1 MRVTV
6 AKKSTANTQ
15 TSSSSDYYS
24 SKVDDDD
31 DASSSTT
38 TTTILDQISGAA
50 RPGRL
55 LCVLGP
61 SGSGKTTFL
70 NALSG
75 RLKDEKNEVRT
86 RRWTREK
93 KRNTPPVQLERRR
106 LSKPR
111 SRDVVLCVF
120 FLGACERTN
129 ERLESFSPKNS
140 LSDALSSSSNR
151 TFAQADV
158 TYTGDVLLNGS
169 LVCKSNSKYQNVSY
183 VEQDPKFFSNLTV
196 RETLMLDC
204 QLRDARASKRECEM
218 IVENVLSRY
227 GLLSCA
233 DTLVGGDSGGKEVR
247 GISGGEKR
255 RLSIAC
261 ETAFSFGGSSGS
273 RDNSSA
279 DGKWQQQR
287 QQHQLVVC
295 DEPTSGL
302 DAFSADRVVSQL
314 AGLAVERRAV
324 VVCSLHQPRSASWSR
339 AHDVMLLAN
348 GGRVA
353 YHGPVS
359 KCIPYFTSIGYEC
372 PANYNP
378 AEFLIDL
385 VSIVTDCGVEARENS
400 IERVDDICREWRRQK
415 PFVDRQAI
423 QIELEE
429 KTALER
435 NMFDPKR
442 NHKQRTLMTY
452 QDFHNMMHD
461 HTLTRAETTITQEN
475 GAPLSFRDFEK
486 TFAKPLETY
495 VSKQSATA
503 GTNEIETS
511 RFSEEKDGDDDEE
524 EETDGYK
531 TASTTPIKRDTMR
544 DKNDEEEEEN
554 CLNEVEKT
562 RKNMHSRS
570 GSAEEVRLE
579 KNNQT
584 AATTKT
590 TNKSG
595 GPLKRLMRH
604 VSTSIRSKVTNT
616 ASETSVNTTT
626 TTEFEIYDAN
636 GGRNFASFGSTPP
649 SPFKQFQ
656 LLVGRSWKQTRR
668 EMWVNCVRL
677 IASVG
682 LATAF
687 GSCNFRISKHPSTV
701 KRRVSVLMQSCINNG
716 MLALCRTLNNFP
728 RERLVVRREMR
739 RNVGG
744 YHPGAYFFAKLLV
757 ETPIDML
764 FPVAFGSIVSPMVGL
779 NPAGRKEFVS
789 TLALHAASSAAL
801 GLAVSAIAPT
811 SETALAIGPC
821 MMVLSI
827 MLGDA
832 TGAFGEV
839 PQALKPLSNLSVVKW
854 SFEGVLASEF
864 ENLTFDK
871 NDVET
876 NSSKQLRL
884 RAEKKNREKSHSIV
898 YDATKWA
905 TSKLESIGPERGE
918 DVLEEFGLKAKG
930 QARDAAKGQISVFL
944 LNVALAFTALTFK
957 EKQ

>member
-1 MRVTV
+1 
-6 AKKSTANTQ
+6 
-15 TSSSSDYYS
+15 
-24 SKVDDDD
+24 
-31 DASSSTT
+31 
-38 TTTILDQISGAA
+38 
-50 RPGRL
+50 
-55 LCVLGP
+55 
-61 SGSGKTTFL
+61 
-70 NALSG
+70 
-75 RLKDEKNEVRT
+75 
-86 RRWTREK
+86 
-93 KRNTPPVQLERRR
+93 
-106 LSKPR
+106 
-111 SRDVVLCVF
+111 
-120 FLGACERTN
+120 
-129 ERLESFSPKNS
+129 
-140 LSDALSSSSNR
+140 
-151 TFAQADV
+151 
-158 TYTGDVLLNGS
+158 
-169 LVCKSNSKYQNVSY
+169 
-183 VEQDPKFFSNLTV
+183 
-196 RETLMLDC
+196 
-204 QLRDARASKRECEM
+204 
-218 IVENVLSRY
+218 
-227 GLLSCA
+227 
-233 DTLVGGDSGGKEVR
+233 
-247 GISGGEKR
+247 
-255 RLSIAC
+255 
-261 ETAFSFGGSSGS
+261 
-273 RDNSSA
+273 
-279 DGKWQQQR
+279 
-287 QQHQLVVC
+287 
-295 DEPTSGL
+295 
-302 DAFSADRVVSQL
+302 
-314 AGLAVERRAV
+314 
-324 VVCSLHQPRSASWSR
+324 
-339 AHDVMLLAN
+339 
-348 GGRVA
+348 
-353 YHGPVS
+353 
-359 KCIPYFTSIGYEC
+359 
-372 PANYNP
+372 
-378 AEFLIDL
+378 
-385 VSIVTDCGVEARENS
+385 
-400 IERVDDICREWRRQK
+400 
-415 PFVDRQAI
+415 
-423 QIELEE
+423 
-429 KTALER
+429 
-435 NMFDPKR
+435 
-442 NHKQRTLMTY
+442 
-452 QDFHNMMHD
+452 
-461 HTLTRAETTITQEN
+461 
-475 GAPLSFRDFEK
+475 
-486 TFAKPLETY
+486 
-495 VSKQSATA
+495 
-503 GTNEIETS
+503 
-511 RFSEEKDGDDDEE
+511 
-524 EETDGYK
+524 
-531 TASTTPIKRDTMR
+531 
-544 DKNDEEEEEN
+544 
-554 CLNEVEKT
+554 
-562 RKNMHSRS
+562 MHSRS

>member
-1 MRVTV
+1 MSSQRGRSATHHTGSTNTNNALEWWDLRATV
-6 AKKSTANTQ
+6 EKNISKTTGKPSTGTN
-15 TSSSSDYYS
+15 
-24 SKVDDDD
+24 V
-31 DASSSTT
+31 
-38 TTTILDQISGAA
+38 ILDQISGSQRA
-50 RPGRL
+50 GRL
-55 LCVLGP
+55 LAVLGP

-75 RLKDEKNEVRT
+75 RLKEK
-86 RRWTREK
+86 
-93 KRNTPPVQLERRR
+93 
-106 LSKPR
+106 
-111 SRDVVLCVF
+111 D
-120 FLGACERTN
+120 TN
-129 ERLESFSPKNS
+129 ETNS
-140 LSDALSSSSNR
+140 TRFVFN
-151 TFAQADV
+151 
-158 TYTGDVLLNGS
+158 GDVLLNGE
-169 LVCKSNSKYQNVSY
+169 LVGQSSKRSKTSKTNGDKCHRTNVISY
-183 VEQDPKFFSNLTV
+183 VEQDPKFFSNMTV
-196 RETLMLDC
+196 RETLTLDC
-204 QLRDARASKRECEM
+204 RLRDARLTKRECESM
-218 IVENVLSRY
+218 VENVLNRY
-227 GLLSCA
+227 GLTSCA
-233 DTLVGGDSGGKEVR
+233 DTLVGGDTGGKEVR

-261 ETAFSFGGSSGS
+261 ETAFNFGSFV
-273 RDNSSA
+273 A
-279 DGKWQQQR
+279 DGEQKQHHHH
-287 QQHQLVVC
+287 HQLVVC

-314 AGLAVERRAV
+314 AGLAVEQKAV

-385 VSIVTDCGVEARENS
+385 VSIVTDCGVEACENS
-400 IERVDDICREWRRQK
+400 IDRVDDICRTWRRQK
-415 PFVDRQAI
+415 PFVDRQSI
-423 QIELEE
+423 QAEYEE
-429 KTALER
+429 TKASER
-435 NMFDPKR
+435 NMFDPNR
-442 NHKQRTLMTY
+442 NQKQRTLMTY

-486 TFAKPLETY
+486 TFAKPLKTY
-495 VSKQSATA
+495 ASKKNSTA
-503 GTNEIETS
+503 DNGTDTANGIEKS
-511 RFSEEKDGDDDEE
+511 RFSEEKDDDERDDD
-524 EETDGYK
+524 DGYK
-531 TASTTPIKRDTMR
+531 TASTITMK
-544 DKNDEEEEEN
+544 KNEQSDNNENDDEN
-554 CLNEVEKT
+554 LNEFEKT
-562 RKNMHSRS
+562 RKKILSRS
-570 GSAEEVRLE
+570 GSAEDVHLE
-579 KNNQT
+579 KNNNNNNQSAT
-584 AATTKT
+584 AAAPTSAATKA
-590 TNKSG
+590 G
-595 GPLKRLMRH
+595 GPLKQFVRQ
-604 VSTSIRSKVTNT
+604 VSTTIRSKVTKS
-616 ASETSVNTTT
+616 ASETSANTT

-649 SPFKQFQ
+649 SPFQQFQ

-668 EMWVNCVRL
+668 EMWVNGVRL
-677 IASVG
+677 VASVG

-764 FPVAFGSIVSPMVGL
+764 FPVAFGMIVSPMVGL
-779 NPAGRKEFVS
+779 NPAGRQKFVS
-789 TLALHAASSAAL
+789 ALALHAASSAAL

-811 SETALAIGPC
+811 SETALAVGPC
-821 MMVLSI
+821 FMVLSI

-876 NSSKQLRL
+876 DSSKQLRL
-884 RAEKKNREKSHSIV
+884 RAEKKKREKSHSIV

-930 QARDAAKGQISVFL
+930 QARDAAKGQFAVFL
-944 LNVALAFTALTFK
+944 FNVALAFTALTLK